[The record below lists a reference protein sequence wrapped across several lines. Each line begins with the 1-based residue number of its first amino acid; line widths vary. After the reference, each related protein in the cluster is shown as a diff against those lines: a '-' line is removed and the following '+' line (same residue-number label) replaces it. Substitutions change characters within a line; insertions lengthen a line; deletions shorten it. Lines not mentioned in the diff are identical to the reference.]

1 MPLKYVTL
9 SNLSSNMKLDTIT
22 TQANNKIKI
31 VESSM
36 SRKMSLNPK
45 ISILIE
51 GQTQKCNRCARARRV
66 ALYKKFSSTQPNK
79 CLVSFTKKF
88 VATAVVG
95 FR

>member
-1 MPLKYVTL
+1 
-9 SNLSSNMKLDTIT
+9 MKLDTIT
-22 TQANNKIKI
+22 TQANKKIKI

-36 SRKMSLNPK
+36 SKKMSLNPK

-66 ALYKKFSSTQPNK
+66 ALYKKFSSTQPSE
-79 CLVSFTKKF
+79 CSTSFTKR
-88 VATAVVG
+88 VAATAVVG